1 MITEDYCS
9 YEVARL
15 LKEKGFD
22 VGVGGMYVDKDNN
35 FVHASLA
42 PLKVKDYEKVFD
54 DQFIP
59 TCTHQMAMKWLRE
72 KGIVIQ
78 ISPILQDQ
86 PFGLHYRPSVQ
97 DYQRYMRH
105 DNFDEFNTYEEA
117 VDAALKHAL
126 ENLI

>member
-1 MITEDYCS
+1 MFTEDYCS
-9 YEVARL
+9 KEVRNL
-15 LKEKGFD
+15 LVTKGFIGD
-22 VGVGGMYVDKDNN
+22 MWYNN
-35 FVHASLA
+35 DDIHISHAL
-42 PLKVKDYEKVFD
+42 
-54 DQFIP
+54 
-59 TCTHQMAMKWLRE
+59 AMKWLRE

-117 VDAALKHAL
+117 VEAALKYVL
-126 ENLI
+126 ENLV